1 LYERAKRVRLPYR
14 NYLLFKGSVADAQDW
29 DDGPNLWW
37 PDDQVWCV
45 ASEID
50 FPYTYVGGSKALI
63 DDILR
68 HPDLEALPATVE
80 DGVNAN
86 SDKINS

>member
-1 LYERAKRVRLPYR
+1 V
-14 NYLLFKGSVADAQDW
+14 G
-29 DDGPNLWW
+29 
-37 PDDQVWCV
+37 
-45 ASEID
+45 SEID

-63 DDILR
+63 DDLLR

>member
-1 LYERAKRVRLPYR
+1 
-14 NYLLFKGSVADAQDW
+14 
-29 DDGPNLWW
+29 
-37 PDDQVWCV
+37 V

-50 FPYTYVGGSKALI
+50 FPYTYVGGSNELI
-63 DDILR
+63 KDILQ
-68 HPDLEALPATVE
+68 HPDLEALPASVE